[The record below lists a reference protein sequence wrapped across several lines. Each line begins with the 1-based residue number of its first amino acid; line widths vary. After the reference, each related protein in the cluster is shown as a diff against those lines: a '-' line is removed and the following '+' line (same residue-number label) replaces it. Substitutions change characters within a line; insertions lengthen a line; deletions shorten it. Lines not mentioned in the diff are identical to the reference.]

1 VNQKK
6 NIRFQ
11 EYLPLFLLLCFSGN
25 PLFTSEDYSKTI
37 LVIYTLGFVAYM
49 HFVLGIKVPER
60 ISLIFFVIV
69 VSIIIIVIFQHILL
83 GSVSYPGV
91 MALILKI
98 LLGVYTL
105 LYYMDK
111 KIDFITV
118 YIKIMALLV
127 IASLPFWLINHFG
140 WYGVDLNFNHLKT
153 FFFYT
158 SFQGL
163 EGYMSVRN
171 SGMFWEPG
179 ALSGYLNLALIFVA
193 LKNGRFQIGDFKM
206 EILWITIGIL
216 SSMST
221 TGFLV
226 FLVILNIYIF
236 QNYGIAKIIV
246 IPITVLVIYFS
257 YSSLDFLQKK
267 IELQYQESQE
277 MTKGDMSNTRFG
289 SWKMDMQYIQ
299 SQPFTG
305 NGLDIKT
312 RYRFHP
318 WIKTDIGNGNGMS
331 NFIVCWGIP
340 FFLFW
345 LFCVYK
351 SAKTIT
357 QSTFIAWL
365 VVILL
370 SLLLQGEQFLDY
382 PMFLMFFIIPFIY
395 KINYN
400 VV

>member
-1 VNQKK
+1 MNQKK